1 MNSNVYQS
9 PSALENLRENLQ
21 QYLKYWYAF
30 MLAFLICL
38 GASFLYLQTLSP
50 RYKVSSTLMVQDDQK
65 GEGQVKESAFSDL
78 NMFRSDRKA
87 DNEMEVLRSRDLI
100 YKTLKSLSL
109 ETAYFIKGTLK
120 DKELYGK
127 NVPIKVSVL
136 GVNASGYLKK
146 PTISPYSDQE
156 YVLTDNNNK
165 YTLPYNSVVQQSGY
179 KMIVSKGPA
188 FKNYTEPVVLKFKNL
203 HRMAESYSLTG
214 LIVLPV
220 VKDANTIVISLT
232 DNIPQRG
239 LDILTVLIRKYN
251 EEDVIRKNLIA
262 VNTIKFIDKRLNA
275 LSQDLTGVEHD
286 VENYKQENM
295 VTDVNADAVV
305 NVTKSG
311 EYGQMLS
318 STNTQLNVLS
328 SLEKYLQNNNLNVV
342 PSALNI
348 NNATL
353 NDLTAKYNATQQ
365 ERAKMLRSSEESNPL
380 VQNLT
385 AQLVSLKSNIQE
397 NLQNIKRGLQI
408 ERNNQQAMSSR
419 FNSKVRSVPA
429 VERGLLERTRE
440 QSVKSGL
447 YRYLLQKREETTLSL
462 SATVPTSQIID
473 KPAYNS
479 VPVTPKKELIYL
491 CASFAGLLIPGAFI
505 YGRSLLNNKVRDVK
519 DIQLLTG
526 VPVLGVLNHVSKNE
540 AAMIDHSSRST
551 ITELFRYI
559 RSNLNFM
566 NNGMP
571 DQVML
576 ITSCMKSEGK
586 TFFSINLGLTLA
598 SVNKRV
604 VLLEFDMREPQL
616 LQKLHLNSKI
626 GITDYLLNPDVSID
640 DLLMNSRKYHDLIVV
655 DCGPITTNPAELMM
669 HPKIGKLVE
678 ELKSRFDYVII
689 DTAPVGQVA
698 DAFSLSAYTDLSI
711 YLIRYNYTDKLQLN
725 ILKDILYYKKLTN
738 PMVVFNDAK
747 VENSNTYGYG
757 GFGYGYGL
765 GYQVSKN

>member
-1 MNSNVYQS
+1 MNSQFYQKT
-9 PSALENLRENLQ
+9 PSTLESARENLH
-21 QYLKYWYAF
+21 QYLKYWYI
-30 MLAFLICL
+30 FLIALVLCL
-38 GASFLYLQTLSP
+38 AGTFIYLQTLSP
-50 RYKVSSTLMVQDDQK
+50 IYKASSTLMVQDDRK
-65 GEGQVKESAFSDL
+65 GEGEVKESAFSDL
-78 NMFRSDRKA
+78 NMFRIDRKA

-100 YKTLKSLSL
+100 YKTLRALHL
-109 ETAYFIKGTLK
+109 ETAYFIKGSLK
-120 DKELYGK
+120 DEELYGK
-127 NVPIKVSVL
+127 NSPLKVTLL
-136 GVNASGYLKK
+136 GANASGYLKK
-146 PTISPYSDQE
+146 PEVAPYNDLE
-156 YVLTDNNNK
+156 YTLTDK
-165 YTLPYNSVVQQSGY
+165 DQHWVLPYDSVVQKPGY
-179 KMIVSKGPA
+179 KIIVSKGPA
-188 FKNYTEPVVLKFKNL
+188 FQSYTKPVMLKFKNL
-203 HRMAESYSLTG
+203 HRMAESYSLTR
-214 LIVLPV
+214 LVVLPI
-220 VKDANTIVISLT
+220 VKDANTINISLT

-239 LDILTVLIRKYN
+239 LDILNVLIRTYN
-251 EEDVIRKNLIA
+251 QEDVIRKNMIA
-262 VNTIKFIDKRLNA
+262 VNTIKFIDKRLTA
-275 LSQDLTGVEHD
+275 LSKDLNGVEHD
-286 VENYKQENM
+286 VENFKQSNM
-295 VTDVNADAVV
+295 VTDVNADALM
-305 NVTKSG
+305 NVSKSG

-318 STNTQLNVLS
+318 STTTQLNVLS

-353 NDLTAKYNATQQ
+353 TDLTAKYNATQQ
-365 ERAKMLRSSEESNPL
+365 ERAKMLRTSEEGNPL

-397 NLQNIKRGLQI
+397 NLQNIKKGLQI
-408 ERNNQQAMSSR
+408 ERNSQQAMSSR

-462 SATVPTSQIID
+462 STTAPTSQIID
-473 KPAYNS
+473 RPSYNS
-479 VPVTPKKELIYL
+479 VPVSPKKELIYL
-491 CASFAGLLIPGAFI
+491 GACFAGLLIPGAFI
-505 YGRSLLNNKVRDVK
+505 YGRSMLNNKVRDVK
-519 DIQLLTG
+519 EIEFLTG
-526 VPVLGVLNHVSKNE
+526 VPVLGVLNHVNKNE
-540 AAMIDHSSRST
+540 LATIDHNSRST

-626 GITDYLLNPDVSID
+626 GITDYLLDPDVTID
-640 DLLMNSRKYHDLIVV
+640 DLLSNSRKYHDLIVV
-655 DCGPITTNPAELMM
+655 DCGPITKNPSELMM

-757 GFGYGYGL
+757 GFGYGYGFE
-765 GYQVSKN
+765 VSKN

>member
-1 MNSNVYQS
+1 M
-9 PSALENLRENLQ
+9 ENLREQLQ
-21 QYLKYWYAF
+21 KYSKYWYIF
-30 MLAFLICL
+30 MLAFVLSIGC
-38 GASFLYLQTLSP
+38 AFVYLQTLSP
-50 RYKVSSTLMVQDDQK
+50 KYKISSTLLVQDDRK
-65 GEGQVKESAFSDL
+65 GQGEIKESAFSDL

-100 YKTLKSLSL
+100 HKTLKALSL
-109 ETAYFIKGTLK
+109 ETAYFLKGSLK
-120 DKELYGK
+120 DEELYGK
-127 NVPIKVSVL
+127 NLPIKVTL
-136 GVNASGYLKK
+136 IGVNASGYLKK
-146 PTISPYSDQE
+146 PEVSPYDDQQ
-156 YVLTDNNNK
+156 
-165 YTLPYNSVVQQSGY
+165 YTLKDGKQQWILPYDSVVQKPGY

-188 FKNYTEPVVLKFKNL
+188 FQDYTKTVKLKFRNL
-203 HRMAESYSLTG
+203 NRMAESYSLSG
-214 LIVLPV
+214 LVVQPIV
-220 VKDANTIVISLT
+220 KEANTIVISLN
-232 DNIPQRG
+232 DNVPQRG
-239 LDILTVLIRKYN
+239 MDILNVLIKTYN
-251 EEDVIRKNLIA
+251 QEDVIRKNLIA
-262 VNTIKFIDKRLNA
+262 VNTINFIDKRLKS
-275 LSQDLTGVEHD
+275 LSQDLSGVEHD
-286 VENYKQENM
+286 VENYKQDNM
-295 VTDVNADAVV
+295 VTDMGTDAQM

-311 EYGQMLS
+311 EYSQLLS
-318 STNTQLNVLS
+318 STNTQLSILG

-385 AQLVSLKSNIQE
+385 AQLVSLKANIQE

-408 ERNNQQAMSSR
+408 ERNSQQAMNSR
-419 FNSKVRSVPA
+419 FNSKVRAVPA
-429 VERGLLERTRE
+429 VERGLLERSRE

-462 SATVPTSQIID
+462 SATIPTSQIID
-473 KPAYNS
+473 RPAYNS
-479 VPVTPKKELIYL
+479 VPVSPKKELVYL
-491 CASFAGLLIPGAFI
+491 CAGFIGFLIPGAVI
-505 YGRSLLNNKVRDVK
+505 YGRSMLNNKVTDVK
-519 DIQLLTG
+519 DIELLTG
-526 VPVLGVLNHVSKNE
+526 VPVLGVLNHINKNE
-540 AAMIDHSSRST
+540 AAIIDHNSRST

-559 RSNLNFM
+559 RSNLHFM
-566 NNGMP
+566 NHGVP

-576 ITSCMKSEGK
+576 VTSCMKSEGK

-598 SVNKRV
+598 SVNKKV

-616 LQKLHLNSKI
+616 LQKLHLDSKI
-626 GITDYLLNPDVSID
+626 GITDYLLNPEVTID
-640 DLLMNSRKYHDLIVV
+640 ELLMNSRKYHDLIVV

-669 HPKIGKLVE
+669 HPKIGKLIE

-757 GFGYGYGL
+757 GFGYGYGFE
-765 GYQVSKN
+765 VSKN